1 MIFVF
6 ERLVLTIFGTVV
18 FVIIRL
24 FVVRFVMVVFCKFV
38 VLLTD
43 KLPVLRLLELM
54 VVCILIPDIRNVDA
68 VIFCVKRLLLV
79 IFVLDKLVFAI

>member
-54 VVCILIPDIRNVDA
+54 VVCILIPDMRNVDA